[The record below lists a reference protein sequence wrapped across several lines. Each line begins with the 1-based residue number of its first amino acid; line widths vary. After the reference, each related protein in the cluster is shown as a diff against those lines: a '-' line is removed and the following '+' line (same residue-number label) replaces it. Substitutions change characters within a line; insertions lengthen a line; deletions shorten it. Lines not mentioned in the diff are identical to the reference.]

1 MWAFQILAI
10 VAGAAITV
18 QAGMNA
24 RLGVLFKNPL
34 LATATA
40 FFVACVFTLA
50 FTLAF
55 TSETQRQL
63 PTLSSVKAIPT
74 YLWFGG
80 VLSAFGVGSF
90 YYLIPKMGVGS
101 LMSFALTG
109 QLALAVVASHFG
121 WFDQPIKPIT
131 LKTLSGLVA
140 MVVGIILING
150 GTANA
155 H

>member
-50 FTLAF
+50 FTMA
-55 TSETQRQL
+55 TQRQL
-63 PTLSSVKAIPT
+63 PNLSDVKAIPT

-90 YYLIPKMGVGS
+90 YFLIPKMGVGS
-101 LMSFALTG
+101 LMSLALTG
-109 QLALAVVASHFG
+109 QLVLAVVASHFG
-121 WFDQPIKPIT
+121 WFEQPLKPIT
-131 LKTLSGLVA
+131 LKTIVGLVA
-140 MVVGIILING
+140 MIIGIILING
-150 GTANA
+150 GTAHA
-155 H
+155 R